1 MNKPEDFKL
10 SPQEHAAQFE
20 RIRSDAFLGLTPETQ
35 PRAIFTGGQPGS
47 GKAMIAAQAMKEL
60 GHNAVRVDADEL
72 RPYHKDY
79 LRLQREGV
87 KNASDLVHADAGQWA
102 VSLTNAAMEQKFN
115 LVIDGTM
122 RDPNAITAVANRL
135 RQSGYQVEGRVMA
148 VNELVSTM
156 HVHKRYEAQMMSQG
170 VGRFST
176 KDQHDRASSDWPA
189 ASKCSKRTRR
199 SIA

>member
-1 MNKPEDFKL
+1 
-10 SPQEHAAQFE
+10 
-20 RIRSDAFLGLTPETQ
+20 
-35 PRAIFTGGQPGS
+35 
-47 GKAMIAAQAMKEL
+47 MIAAQAMKEL